1 MGNAVNCNFAHWRG
15 SAHSFPRG
23 EAVAQI
29 GTSEPIWVTDEERRN
44 VKYGVALRKNGR
56 NGTLYPFFG
65 VHSASHCIAVPHPP
79 QCAHWGTF
87 PPGEG
92 ILTAPGSIQPTAK
105 QQFTPLPGKAGLI
118 FHHYTHSYC
127 INKEANR
134 FLCNYLKK
142 HFAFDK
148 KNGIVILSK
157 KRKGG
162 SPNGI

>member
-1 MGNAVNCNFAHWRG
+1 MVLRAANQNLSIASGNR
-15 SAHSFPRG
+15 SLIR

-44 VKYGVALRKNGR
+44 VKYGFALRKNGR

-92 ILTAPGSIQPTAK
+92 ILTVPGSIQPTDK
-105 QQFTPLPGKAGLI
+105 QQFP
-118 FHHYTHSYC
+118 F
-127 INKEANR
+127 
-134 FLCNYLKK
+134 
-142 HFAFDK
+142 
-148 KNGIVILSK
+148 
-157 KRKGG
+157 
-162 SPNGI
+162 